1 MSESDF
7 RKLLERADQV
17 REELNR
23 KVKSAVESQIKSYK
37 ENGLEMPDDLKQL
50 IKDLENDKIN

>member
-1 MSESDF
+1 MSEYDF

-37 ENGLEMPDDLKQL
+37 EKGLEMPDELKQL
-50 IKDLENDKIN
+50 IKDLENDHR

>member
-1 MSESDF
+1 MSEYDF

>member
-1 MSESDF
+1 MSEYDF

-50 IKDLENDKIN
+50 IKDLENDHR

>member
-1 MSESDF
+1 MSEYDF

-23 KVKSAVESQIKSYK
+23 KVKFAVERQIKFYK
-37 ENGLEMPDDLKQL
+37 EKRLEMPDDLKQL
-50 IKDLENDKIN
+50 IKDLENDTII